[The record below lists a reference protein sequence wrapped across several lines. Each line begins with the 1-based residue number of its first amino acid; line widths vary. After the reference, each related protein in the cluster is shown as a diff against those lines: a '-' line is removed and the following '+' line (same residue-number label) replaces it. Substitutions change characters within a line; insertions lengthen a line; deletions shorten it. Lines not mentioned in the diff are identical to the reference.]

1 MGLGLL
7 PLEKIPLFIWGL
19 LLALIG
25 GYLLLND
32 DFTMSTQWK
41 NISMISIGLLASIY
55 DIRKRFT
62 TSQKGDVDGANRS
75 DED

>member
-32 DFTMSTQWK
+32 DFTVSVQWK
-41 NISMISIGLLASIY
+41 NISMIAIGFLASIY
-55 DIRKRFT
+55 DIRKRFIA
-62 TSQKGDVDGANRS
+62 SQKGKVKS
-75 DED
+75 DSNSN